1 MPGIGTIT
9 VSSLAA
15 LFGLGGIYL
24 RRRVSRNWIDYR
36 QLGPADLDGRV
47 IVITGANVGL
57 GYESAK
63 EFVKRNGTVVLA
75 CRDVAKAEEAARRI
89 VKSVGG
95 GTAGRAGGRSSTPQN
110 VALVH
115 VEQSLDCMEVDLA
128 SLESVRTFASKL
140 TAKYPSI
147 YALVCN
153 AGVWVPMEEER
164 KTGDG
169 YEIHFG
175 VNHLGHFALI
185 KSVVDHMAKS
195 KEECRVVLVSSGLLR
210 SGKIDMDKQ
219 DFVYEG
225 RKVAA
230 AAAEEGTSTSR
241 ISTNTASDGAEEA
254 LLPNNNDERRQKKKK
269 KNASF
274 APTGYCDSKLM
285 NALTA
290 RQLAATLGKT
300 APHVS
305 TYAVCPGFCRTS
317 LGRHVSFP
325 LYKKIMFAPI
335 MLMIQRTCVQG
346 SQNIIHAT
354 LEAKETMQSGSM
366 YRDGEVA
373 NDETDFLDSLDKD
386 LPKKLWDLSE
396 KLLGKK

>member
-1 MPGIGTIT
+1 M
-9 VSSLAA
+9 SSLAAA

-75 CRDVAKAEEAARRI
+75 CRDVAKAEEAAKRI
-89 VKSVGG
+89 VKSIGG
-95 GTAGRAGGRSSTPQN
+95 GTGTRTGSRPQN
-110 VALVH
+110 VLV
-115 VEQSLDCMEVDLA
+115 EESMDCMEVDLA
-128 SLESVRTFASKL
+128 SLESVRTFASRL

-164 KTGDG
+164 KTRDG

-195 KEECRVVLVSSGLLR
+195 KEECRIVLVSSGLLKG
-210 SGKIDMDKQ
+210 GKIDMDKQ

-230 AAAEEGTSTSR
+230 AAAAAAAPEPAATEEGTSTS
-241 ISTNTASDGAEEA
+241 TASDGAEEA
-254 LLPNNNDERRQKKKK
+254 LLPNNDDERRQKKQKK
-269 KNASF
+269 HASF

-290 RQLAATLGKT
+290 RQLAAALGKT

-325 LYKKIMFAPI
+325 FYKKIMFAPI

-346 SQNIIHAT
+346 SQNIVHAT
-354 LEAKETMQSGSM
+354 LEEKENMQSGSM

-373 NDETDFLDSLDKD
+373 KDETEFLDSLDKD